1 MMRQAL
7 LLIVITAS
15 LTSCAQKEDVEKKF
29 NEYQLSAK
37 FLTTNLKD
45 ADAEH
50 YFDLKTTI
58 VNGAETKIV
67 ESTFDPSKNVGKRWN
82 LVSVNQVSP
91 LIKEIKEFDKTHN
104 TTQEGVNGQIDASSW
119 NIEKDDDAYLVLSFR
134 HDKKSLPRK
143 FSFLGDCKGL
153 AYYNKKTERLEKT
166 EFVNEKPLKIKVFNV
181 TRLDMVVHYKFNHED
196 AVYLIHT
203 EELDME
209 VMLLGQI
216 VPIKEINE
224 YGNYSKAE

>member
-1 MMRQAL
+1 MRQAL

-15 LTSCAQKEDVEKKF
+15 LTSCTQKEDVKKKF

-67 ESTFDPSKNVGKRWN
+67 ESTFDPLKNIGERWN
-82 LVSVNQVSP
+82 LVSVDGNSP
-91 LIKEIKEFDKTHN
+91 TDKDHREFDKHHN

-181 TRLDMVVHYKFNHED
+181 ISLDMVVHYEFNHEE

-209 VMLLGQI
+209 VKLLGQM

-224 YGNYSKAE
+224 YGNYNKVE

>member
-1 MMRQAL
+1 MIRQTL
-7 LLIVITAS
+7 LLIVMTAS
-15 LTSCAQKEDVEKKF
+15 LTSCAQKEDVKKKF
-29 NEYQLSAK
+29 NEYQLSAEL
-37 FLTTNLKD
+37 LTINLKD

-50 YFDLKTTI
+50 YFDLKTTL
-58 VNGAETKIV
+58 VNGADTKIV
-67 ESTFDPSKNVGKRWN
+67 ESTFDPSKNIGERWN
-82 LVSVNQVSP
+82 LVSVNQISP
-91 LIKEIKEFDKTHN
+91 SIKEIKEFDRTHN
-104 TTQEGVNGQIDASSW
+104 TTLEGVNGQIDASSW
-119 NIEKDDDAYLVLSFR
+119 DIEKDDDAYLVLSFR

-181 TRLDMVVHYKFNHED
+181 TRLDMVVHYKFHDEA

-209 VMLLGQI
+209 VKLLGQL
-216 VPIKEINE
+216 VSIKEINE